1 MKKYNR
7 IAPIL
12 FAVLALGLFSTA
24 FTFTG
29 STFANQTDEVFEPVS
44 EQVWAVSV
52 SADPGHEGVL
62 SQSFEA
68 AYRFDDETEE
78 VENYFNIEQHAY
90 TLSGETRR
98 YIDISSPESH
108 GYVMDDMTVTGMADI
123 RETFSMDNRVNV
135 VTAVLDWLDLF

>member
-7 IAPIL
+7 IVPIL
-12 FAVLALGLFSTA
+12 FAVLAFGLFSTA

-29 STFANQTDEVFEPVS
+29 GTFANQTNEAFEPVS

-68 AYRFDDETEE
+68 AFRVNEETGEFE
-78 VENYFNIEQHAY
+78 DYFSIEQRAY
-90 TLSGETRR
+90 TSSGETRR
-98 YIDISSPESH
+98 NIDISSPVS
-108 GYVMDDMTVTGMADI
+108 GAYVMDDMTVTGMADI
-123 RETFSMDNRVNV
+123 WETFSMDNRVNV